1 MSQDS
6 ALGSKVKAQISRF
19 ANRLTQAGYAR
30 PKRRFVSQML
40 YGIQASE
47 DVKLS
52 NIARSL
58 NESIAL
64 IKTENRLSRQL
75 ADEDL
80 TDRIN
85 NWLCWEGGGAVS
97 QDTVL
102 ALDLGDVQ
110 KPYGKAMEYLAPVR
124 DGSTGKVGQGYWLCE
139 VLAAEAY
146 SHSIVPLYGELYSQ
160 DAEDFQSENAQILK
174 AIGQVSAA
182 TGKQGIFA
190 IDRGGDR
197 YKLLN
202 PLIDGG
208 LRFVIRQRGD
218 RDILLRGDHKYSV
231 EQAARWCRA
240 TETREVEVERHG
252 QRTRLTLRMGS
263 LPVRLP
269 SRPQAP
275 LWLVVIRGFGEN
287 PILLLTNVAPEPGRA
302 HAAWIADVYLTR
314 WKCEEAYR
322 FVKQSYHLEDVRVR
336 SYTALRNVY
345 ALVTAVFYFVSAVL
359 GRRTRL
365 KVLFQRVCD
374 KAQRFYE
381 IAAFFHYAVADGIH
395 RLLFA
400 SPTGPHWPPAPV
412 ESAQQLMPFAVP
424 DG

>member
-6 ALGSKVKAQISRF
+6 ALGSKVKAQICRF
-19 ANRLTQAGYAR
+19 ANRLTSMGYTK
-30 PKRRFVSQML
+30 PKRRFVSEML
-40 YGIQASE
+40 YGMQASE

-52 NIARSL
+52 NISRSL
-58 NESIAL
+58 KESVAL

-75 ADEDL
+75 AATDL

-85 NWLCWEGGGAVS
+85 TWLCWQGAGAVS
-97 QDTVL
+97 RDTVL

-110 KPYGKAMEYLAPVR
+110 KPYGKAMEHRAQVR
-124 DGSTGKVGQGYWLCE
+124 DGSTGKLGQGYWLCE

-146 SHSIVPLYGELYSQ
+146 SDSIVPLYGELYSQ

-174 AIGQVSAA
+174 AIDRVSAA
-182 TGKQGIFA
+182 TGKQGIVV

-218 RDILLRGDHKYSV
+218 RDILTPGEHKYRV
-231 EQAARWCRA
+231 DQAARWCRM
-240 TETREVEVERHG
+240 TDKREVEVERDG
-252 QRTRLTLRMGS
+252 ERTKLTLRMGS
-263 LPVRLP
+263 MPVRLP
-269 SRPQAP
+269 SRPEAP
-275 LWLVVIRGFGEN
+275 LWLVVIRGFGED
-287 PILLLTNVAPEPGRA
+287 PILLLTNVAPEHGRA
-302 HAAWIADVYLTR
+302 HATWIADVYLTR

-345 ALVTAVFYFVSAVL
+345 VLVTAVFYFVSAVL
-359 GRRTRL
+359 GRSTRL
-365 KVLFQRVCD
+365 KVLFERVCD

-381 IAAFFHYAVADGIH
+381 IATFFHYAVADGIH

-400 SPTGPHWPPAPV
+400 SHTGPHRPHEPH
-412 ESAQQLMPFAVP
+412 ESPQQLMPFAVP
-424 DG
+424 HG

>member
-6 ALGSKVKAQISRF
+6 ALRGKVKAQIGRF
-19 ANRLTQAGYAR
+19 VKRLTYTGYTK
-30 PKRRFVSQML
+30 PKRRFVSEMI

-47 DVKLS
+47 DVKRS

-174 AIGQVSAA
+174 AIGRVSAA

-208 LRFVIRQRGD
+208 LRFVIRPRGD

-252 QRTRLTLRMGS
+252 QRTRLALRMGS
-263 LPVRLP
+263 LPARLT
-269 SRPQAP
+269 SRNQAP
-275 LWLVVIRGFGEN
+275 
-287 PILLLTNVAPEPGRA
+287 
-302 HAAWIADVYLTR
+302 
-314 WKCEEAYR
+314 
-322 FVKQSYHLEDVRVR
+322 
-336 SYTALRNVY
+336 
-345 ALVTAVFYFVSAVL
+345 
-359 GRRTRL
+359 
-365 KVLFQRVCD
+365 
-374 KAQRFYE
+374 
-381 IAAFFHYAVADGIH
+381 
-395 RLLFA
+395 
-400 SPTGPHWPPAPV
+400 
-412 ESAQQLMPFAVP
+412 
-424 DG
+424 